1 MAKVTNAFD
10 TYTATAD
17 REQLSDIIYNISPMQ
32 TPFLSSVGTS
42 NVSNVVFDW
51 QTESLPTPSS
61 TGQLEGFE
69 LSRSASTATVRESN
83 VCMISSRDATVTG
96 SQEASDA
103 AGKNSEMAHQ
113 LALMAKALKR
123 DMEEALTQNIAK
135 VTGTASAARQTR
147 SLETWY
153 QTNVNKASDGANGS
167 ASAARTNGTRR
178 DLTEAMLKDVQQQC
192 FTSGAEP
199 SILMCGPYN
208 KSVISGFTGRSQ
220 ARQFVDANT
229 IEASVSIYSGDF
241 GELQVVP
248 SNRSREQAVHLLDP
262 EFAGVAYLRNFETI
276 DISTIGDAQ
285 TKMIVVEYG
294 LEMKNEA
301 AHGIIADVKVSS
313 TDAG

>member
-17 REQLSDIIYNISPMQ
+17 REQLSDIIYNISPSQ
-32 TPFLSSVGTS
+32 TPFLSSIGRT

-51 QTESLPTPSS
+51 QTETLPTPSS

-69 LSRSASTATVRESN
+69 LSRSASTATTRESN

-103 AGKNSEMAHQ
+103 AGKRSEMAHQ
-113 LALMAKALKR
+113 LAIMAKAVKR

-178 DLTEAMLKDVQQQC
+178 DLTEDMIKDVQQQC
-192 FTSGAEP
+192 FASGAEP
-199 SILMCGPYN
+199 SILMVGPYN
-208 KSVISGFTGRSQ
+208 KSVISGFTGRAQ

-241 GELQVVP
+241 GELRVVP
-248 SNRSREQAVHLLDP
+248 SNRSREKSVHLLDP
-262 EFAGVAYLRNFETI
+262 EFAAVAYLRDFETI
-276 DISTIGDAQ
+276 DISTIGDAE

-294 LEMKNEA
+294 LEMRNEA
-301 AHGIIADVKVSS
+301 AHGIVADVKVSS